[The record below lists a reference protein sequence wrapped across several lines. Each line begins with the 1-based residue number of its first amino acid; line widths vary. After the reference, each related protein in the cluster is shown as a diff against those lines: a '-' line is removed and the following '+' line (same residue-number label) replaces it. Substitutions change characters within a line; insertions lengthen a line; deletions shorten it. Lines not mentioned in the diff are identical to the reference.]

1 MRQSVE
7 QLTEVLIERWK
18 AGTEYEDCE
27 DARSAMASIEWMVR
41 ELGDIPHSL
50 MELGQA
56 LSAWKNGS
64 KYTDFS

>member
-7 QLTEVLIERWK
+7 QLSASLMAQWE
-18 AGTEYEDCE
+18 AGTAYDDCD
-27 DARSAMASIEWMVR
+27 DAKTAMASIEWMIR
-41 ELGDIPHSL
+41 ELGDIPRPV

-64 KYTDFS
+64 KYTDFC